1 MLWGFFK
8 KMVVADNCAAAVN
21 LIWGNY
27 ENETGFNLLMGAVLF
42 TFQIY
47 GDFSGY
53 SDIAIGTARLFGFN
67 LMRNFHFP
75 YFSRDIAEFWRR
87 WHISLTTWFRD
98 YIYIP
103 LGGSRC
109 AKWKVMRN
117 TLIIFLV
124 SGFWHGANWTFIV
137 WGAYHALLFF
147 PLMLFGLNRKYTGE
161 VAAGKLFPS
170 VKELLQ
176 MLLTFALVVIGW
188 VIFRAETIGQA
199 WDYLCRMC
207 DSSLLDVRL
216 ASGKKAL
223 LLSIIL
229 MAVEWLNRE
238 KLYALENI
246 QAVPILRYRPI
257 RLAFYY
263 VFVLIILLFAGEQET
278 FVYFQF

>member
-1 MLWGFFK
+1 
-8 KMVVADNCAAAVN
+8 
-21 LIWGNY
+21 
-27 ENETGFNLLMGAVLF
+27 
-42 TFQIY
+42 
-47 GDFSGY
+47 
-53 SDIAIGTARLFGFN
+53 
-67 LMRNFHFP
+67 
-75 YFSRDIAEFWRR
+75 
-87 WHISLTTWFRD
+87 
-98 YIYIP
+98 
-103 LGGSRC
+103 
-109 AKWKVMRN
+109 
-117 TLIIFLV
+117 V

-161 VAAGKLFPS
+161 VAAGKPLPS

-176 MLLTFALVVIGW
+176 MLLTFVLVVIGW

-229 MAVEWLNRE
+229 MAVEWLNRG
-238 KLYALENI
+238 KMYALENI
-246 QAVPILRYRPI
+246 QAVPFLKYRSI

-263 VFVLIILLFAGEQET
+263 VFAIIILLFAGEQET